1 MMIDPRFK
9 LDIISN
15 KSKKKD
21 AREQL
26 EKVFKKY
33 EKRILESTKTQA
45 TSSSTASTTLSSSS
59 SPSSSKS
66 NAKQSTPTQTIV
78 NKIKEKI
85 TPLSLRF
92 FNESNSKPSQKNELT
107 NYFSE
112 PRIQNVEEDILNW
125 WKINQIRFPVLST
138 IARDYLAAQATSV
151 PSERGFSR
159 SGLTITNLRNS
170 LHPATVRCLM

>member
-1 MMIDPRFK
+1 MLLQHIKTGVDDPSATGFSSENLQLMLDSFNTYWPKLEESSLIAMMIDPRFK

-92 FNESNSKPSQKNELT
+92 FNESNSKPSQKN
-107 NYFSE
+107 
-112 PRIQNVEEDILNW
+112 
-125 WKINQIRFPVLST
+125 
-138 IARDYLAAQATSV
+138 
-151 PSERGFSR
+151 
-159 SGLTITNLRNS
+159 
-170 LHPATVRCLM
+170 

>member
-1 MMIDPRFK
+1 MESAK
-9 LDIISN
+9 N
-15 KSKKKD
+15 KD
-21 AREQL
+21 T
-26 EKVFKKY
+26 
-33 EKRILESTKTQA
+33 I
-45 TSSSTASTTLSSSS
+45 SSTASNILPSTSSSS
-59 SPSSSKS
+59 SSKTQAKSSSP
-66 NAKQSTPTQTIV
+66 AQTIV

-92 FNESNSKPSQKNELT
+92 FTQSNCKPSQKNELT

-125 WKINQIRFPVLST
+125 WKINQMRFPVLST

-170 LHPATVRCLM
+170 LHPATVRCLMCLNSWFKLNLDK